1 MGKSVKVLSP
11 GRINLIGE
19 HTDYNDGYV
28 LPFAINR
35 YIKFVVEESDRF
47 DFFSLQYGKGIQLE
61 KLVKTNSWADYLIG
75 VIIAMKNKGLKIN
88 PVSVKIDSNLPSGAG
103 LSSSAALEVGFA
115 QALNTIFDLNL
126 SNEELAIIGHEAE
139 SQFVGVRCGIMD
151 QYVVALAKKDHAL
164 FLDTMTREYKHISLN
179 IDGLKIFLINSGVK
193 HELGNSEYNLRRE
206 QCENV
211 LKVLGIGSFRNM
223 AIEDLE
229 KIDDVTLRKRAKHV
243 LEENERVLKSLTALE
258 TGNVSLLGE
267 LLFQSHYSLKDLYE
281 VSCEEIDFLVDEL
294 SKKKSVLGA
303 RMVGGGFGG
312 GVIVLAGQEFKNEF
326 PAIAE
331 KYRAKY
337 SINPELLEVESSEG
351 VSVVK

>member
-1 MGKSVKVLSP
+1 MGKSVKILSP

-28 LPFAINR
+28 LPFAINK

-75 VIIAMKNKGLKIN
+75 VVLAMKEKGLKIN
-88 PVSVKIDSNLPSGAG
+88 PVSVKIDSDLPSGAG

-115 QALNTIFDLNL
+115 YALNTIFNLNL
-126 SNEELAIIGHEAE
+126 SPEELAIIGHEAE
-139 SQFVGVRCGIMD
+139 SKFVGVRCGIMD
-151 QYVVALAKKDHAL
+151 QYVVALAKKDHAF
-164 FLDTMTREYKHISLN
+164 FLDTLTREYKHIPLN

-211 LKVLGIGSFRNM
+211 LRTLGLASFRNM
-223 AIEDLE
+223 TIEDLE
-229 KIDDVTLRKRAKHV
+229 KIQEPVLRKRAKHV

-312 GVIVLAGQEFKNEF
+312 GVIVLAGEEFKRDF
-326 PAIAE
+326 PSIAE
-331 KYRAKY
+331 KYKMKY
-337 SINPELLEVESSEG
+337 SISPELLEVESSEG